1 MFGCIAI
8 LTLSGEAVIA
18 ITSLNLPA
26 NKHPGRTF
34 NQYQVTRRHSLF
46 SRATY
51 CQHPGHY
58 NTRAR
63 LWRHAVN
70 NTGCAIYYDEIN
82 YKNIFKFQTFLF
94 FNFFFYLCKNFSHS
108 LFSQLFICS
117 PELRWDKETI
127 KVLKVLRA
135 LTYFTSFKTCILTE
149 CCKIQFISRNFYL
162 TFSNNNLYI
171 HKIF

>member
-34 NQYQVTRRHSLF
+34 NQYQVTRRHSL
-46 SRATY
+46 SLKSHLLSTSGALQYPRS
-51 CQHPGHY
+51 
-58 NTRAR
+58 

-82 YKNIFKFQTFLF
+82 FFKFQTFLF

-149 CCKIQFISRNFYL
+149 CWKIQFISRNFYL